1 MVALEDGGPLKRG
14 RGAAEALPDSAT
26 VPLPEPDR
34 SSFVE
39 LNRTRLRLW
48 DWGDPAAPPVICMHG
63 AYDHGRM
70 WDGIAPELAA
80 LGYRVV
86 APDLRGHGDSGRLSS
101 GSAWAAIALD
111 IGLLARHLGPSVGL
125 VGHSFGGGQAL
136 YVAGVWPELVR
147 WVVNLDGLGPPPAA
161 LELPADLA
169 AGAAELL
176 AGAERVLARPPR
188 VHPSAEAM
196 VARRR
201 AVNVRMP
208 EDWLGHL
215 VRHGTRPVEGGLVWK
230 ADPLFGVGL
239 PAAFD
244 LDALHAEHE
253 AVTCPVLVL
262 TGAEHDTWSE
272 MTPEE
277 VDERLTHL
285 HDARHHVVEGA
296 GHYVHLERPDVVV
309 AEVATFL
316 GEVGP

>member
-1 MVALEDGGPLKRG
+1 
-14 RGAAEALPDSAT
+14 

-48 DWGDPAAPPVICMHG
+48 EWGDPAAPAVVCLHG

-70 WDGIAPELAA
+70 WDGIAPDLAA

-101 GSAWAAIALD
+101 GAAWAAIATD
-111 IGLLARHLGPSVGL
+111 VALLVRELEPPVGL

-136 YVAGVWPELVR
+136 FVAGVWPELVR

-161 LELPADLA
+161 LAPPEDLA
-169 AGAAELL
+169 ATTAQLL
-176 AGAERVLARPPR
+176 AGAERALARPPR
-188 VHPSAEAM
+188 VHPSADVM
-196 VARRR
+196 VERRR

-208 EDWLGHL
+208 DEWLEHL
-215 VRHGTRPVEGGLVWK
+215 VRHGSRPAEGGLVWK
-230 ADPLFGVGL
+230 ADPLFGVGF

-244 LDALHAEHE
+244 LEALHAEHE
-253 AVTCPVLVL
+253 VVRCPVLVL

-272 MTPEE
+272 MTPDE
-277 VDERLTHL
+277 VADRLAHL
-285 HDARHHVVEGA
+285 PDVRHHVVDGA

-309 AEVATFL
+309 AEVAAFL
-316 GEVGP
+316 RAMGG

>member
-1 MVALEDGGPLKRG
+1 
-14 RGAAEALPDSAT
+14 

-48 DWGDPAAPPVICMHG
+48 DWGDPGAPAVVCLHG

-70 WDGIAPELAA
+70 WDGLAPELVA

-101 GSAWAAIALD
+101 GAAWAASALD
-111 IGLLARHLGPSVGL
+111 IALLARHLGPPVGL

-147 WVVNLDGLGPPPAA
+147 WVVNLDGVGPP
-161 LELPADLA
+161 
-169 AGAAELL
+169 AGALVPPEDPATTAADLL
-176 AGAERVLARPPR
+176 AGADRVLSRLPR
-188 VHPSAEAM
+188 VHPSADGL

-201 AVNVRMP
+201 AINGRMP
-208 EDWLGHL
+208 EEWLEHL
-215 VRHGTRPVEGGLVWK
+215 VRHGTRPAEGGLVWK
-230 ADPLFGVGL
+230 ADPLFGVGM

-244 LDALHAEHE
+244 IDALHAEHE
-253 AVTCPVLVL
+253 VVTRPVLVL
-262 TGAEHDTWSE
+262 TGSEHDTWSE

-285 HDARHHVVEGA
+285 PTARHRVVEGA

-309 AEVATFL
+309 AEVRAFL
-316 GEVGP
+316 DEVGP